1 MVEARTGWGDG
12 RAGGK
17 GPHRCDLSRITDG
30 NPGIEEGI
38 IRARH
43 VHRELDVAP
52 RQCKAD
58 LYVAALAE
66 GVGRRARGGK
76 RLWRRDMRGEWSQGR
91 GGNHVARL
99 KKLHILC
106 SVD

>member
-66 GVGRRARGGK
+66 GVGRRARRDK
-76 RLWRRDMRGEWSQGR
+76 RLGSRDMRGECSQGC
-91 GGNHVARL
+91 GGDHVAPPEALYR
-99 KKLHILC
+99 
-106 SVD
+106 